1 MKTASRVITS
11 KYNILSFIDVW
22 HIAVNV
28 CVNNCFFYTYSLLW
42 SIVGCPVNL
51 NFTYVPLV
59 NGCYHVVRDKL
70 KWAAANERCVSL
82 HPNSH
87 LVIIN
92 SEAEQTA
99 VTDMLHMQKGK

>member
-1 MKTASRVITS
+1 M
-11 KYNILSFIDVW
+11 
-22 HIAVNV
+22 
-28 CVNNCFFYTYSLLW
+28 LW

-59 NGCYHVVRDKL
+59 NGCYHVVRDKM
-70 KWAAANERCVSL
+70 KWTAAIEHCISL

-92 SEAEQTA
+92 SEAEQT
-99 VTDMLHMQKGK
+99 VLSDLLRMQKSE